1 MTTIFSQHFKPMWLV
16 NVFTA
21 AFQFGTCIAPVL
33 PIFRS
38 ADGEDWQLDY
48 GHSAYQ
54 SSEVPVRMIPTSR
67 NCKSDTSEG
76 RLSFSNTAT
85 GVE

>member
-1 MTTIFSQHFKPMWLV
+1 MSLLLRFSLAPALPQY
-16 NVFTA
+16 
-21 AFQFGTCIAPVL
+21 CIPRVKNE

-67 NCKSDTSEG
+67 NCKSNTSEG